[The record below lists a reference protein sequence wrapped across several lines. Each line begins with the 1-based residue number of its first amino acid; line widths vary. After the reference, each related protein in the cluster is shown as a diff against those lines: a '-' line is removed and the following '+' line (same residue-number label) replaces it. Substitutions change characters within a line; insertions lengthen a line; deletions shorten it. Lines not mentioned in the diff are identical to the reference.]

1 MLRKLFFHC
10 LLVFKIKNMPISL
23 AYLPFEPYFIKLIL
37 VLTCLGAIW
46 DKSPECIFEN
56 FEIARVKR
64 REFQNFQKCAR
75 AIYLK
80 LPPQTCDYWLI
91 TPNKLALCTE
101 TKILYRKNFIIISL
115 IETNIF

>member
-1 MLRKLFFHC
+1 MF
-10 LLVFKIKNMPISL
+10 
-23 AYLPFEPYFIKLIL
+23 
-37 VLTCLGAIW
+37 GAIW

-64 REFQNFQKCAR
+64 GEFQNFQKCAW
-75 AIYLK
+75 AIYLN

-91 TPNKLALCTE
+91 TSNKQALCIE
-101 TKILYRKNFIIISL
+101 TKILYRKTFIIISL

>member
-1 MLRKLFFHC
+1 M
-10 LLVFKIKNMPISL
+10 V
-23 AYLPFEPYFIKLIL
+23 
-37 VLTCLGAIW
+37 GAIW

-56 FEIARVKR
+56 FEKR
-64 REFQNFQKCAR
+64 GEFQNFQKCAW

-91 TPNKLALCTE
+91 TPNKQALCIE
-101 TKILYRKNFIIISL
+101 TKILYRKTFIIISL

>member
-23 AYLPFEPYFIKLIL
+23 AYLPFEPYFIKLVL
-37 VLTCLGAIW
+37 VLTCLG
-46 DKSPECIFEN
+46 
-56 FEIARVKR
+56 
-64 REFQNFQKCAR
+64 

>member
-23 AYLPFEPYFIKLIL
+23 AYLPFEPYFIKLVL
-37 VLTCLGAIW
+37 VLTCL
-46 DKSPECIFEN
+46 
-56 FEIARVKR
+56 
-64 REFQNFQKCAR
+64 R